1 VSVNVMKKD
10 LEIWGGALL
19 ARIDERIDQR
29 FAEQD
34 KRIDQR
40 FDELAK
46 RFDEMLAVVR
56 KTLSDELRRHANANA
71 EDLATRFTVLDDKY
85 RDLPARVTRL
95 ETKAFKPRAAKRP
108 ATARRRSR

>member
-1 VSVNVMKKD
+1 MKKD

-34 KRIDQR
+34 KRFAEQDKR

-56 KTLSDELRRHANANA
+56 KTLSEERRRHANANA
-71 EDLATRFTVLDDKY
+71 EDLATRFTVLDEKY

-95 ETKAFKPRAAKRP
+95 ETKAFKSRAAKRP